1 MRRMRWMLG
10 AFVVVAALALF
21 SGSGVLA
28 ETAMVNVSGVNNA
41 KLSVLISDV
50 PESTT
55 AGPKVFGSVVEVLSN
70 KPWSTTAWAAES
82 LGGGGSSS
90 PSFTSGTITG
100 ESVVWQSS
108 DMPGRYVFTTYYC
121 QDVSAYGGL
130 GITAPGLGYRVTQ
143 S

>member
-10 AFVVVAALALF
+10 AFVFVAALALF

-55 AGPKVFGSVVEVLSN
+55 AGPQVFGSVVEVLSN
-70 KPWSTTAWAAES
+70 KPWSATAWAAES

-90 PSFTSGTITG
+90 PSFTSGTLT
-100 ESVVWQSS
+100 
-108 DMPGRYVFTTYYC
+108 
-121 QDVSAYGGL
+121 ALGGL
-130 GITAPGLGYRVTQ
+130 GAPNHSTCANGIPITG
-143 S
+143 